1 MSFLF
6 FIMTIS
12 NSRFD
17 RIASRRD
24 RLEKRSEKLES
35 RIEKLE
41 GRLEDL
47 DPDTDYKKIE
57 RIQNRIDKFNDR
69 LDLANTRMV
78 ETMEILPQDEFQITH
93 RGDGMF
99 DIDVLDSPYDD
110 TYVGGSSLKFSVS
123 GVKPNDKGGT
133 QRRTSSIMIH
143 SFDDEEGS
151 TFVGSSSFDEIQNDY
166 PDVVATL
173 YGEDNVALASVD
185 LV

>member
-1 MSFLF
+1 
-6 FIMTIS
+6 MTIS

-17 RIASRRD
+17 RIASKRD
-24 RLEKRSEKLES
+24 RLEKRSERLES
-35 RIEKLE
+35 KIEKLE

-69 LDLANTRMV
+69 LDLANTRMEEV
-78 ETMEILPQDEFQITH
+78 MEVLPQDEFQITH

-133 QRRTSSIMIH
+133 ERSTASIMIH
-143 SFDDEEGS
+143 SFDNEEGS
-151 TFVGSSSFDEIQNDY
+151 TFVGSSSFDRIDDNY
-166 PDVVATL
+166 PDAVATL
-173 YGEDNVALASVD
+173 YGEDNQILASTEII
-185 LV
+185 